1 MYQSSIVPKSV
12 CFLHGSQMERRQ
24 GMRLRSTSHVCLANY
39 QKHVLAVV
47 WNVQL
52 LRMVLIIVGES
63 PN

>member
-1 MYQSSIVPKSV
+1 
-12 CFLHGSQMERRQ
+12 
-24 GMRLRSTSHVCLANY
+24 MRLRSTTHACLANY

-52 LRMVLIIVGES
+52 LRMVLIIIGES